1 MHICEILETK
11 YMKTKSYTLSDF
23 YTDVEKCKLREMT
36 TEETELL
43 LHLYTSK
50 ENPNI
55 PEKNKPFLFKLIEKR
70 LSIYSF
76 TITDVRLIFFLCSI
90 SQTPGKA
97 VMYLTYL
104 DYWCKKQDVKVLTFD
119 YFCQKTFPY
128 GFPDFDN
135 SDIWEKF
142 KTIGTDK

>member
-1 MHICEILETK
+1 MKI
-11 YMKTKSYTLSDF
+11 KTKPYTLPDF

-36 TEETELL
+36 PEETELFAL
-43 LHLYTSK
+43 LYIKK
-50 ENPNI
+50 ETKEI
-55 PEKNKPFLFKLIEKR
+55 IQEKEKPFLFKVIEKR

-76 TITDVRLIFFLCSI
+76 TIADVRLIFFLAVI

-104 DYWCKKQDVKVLTFD
+104 DYWCKKEGIKVLTFD
-119 YFCQKTFPY
+119 YFGQKTFPN
-128 GFPDFDN
+128 GFPDFDS
-135 SDIWEKF
+135 SDIWDKF